1 MGKSSIALLVGTSWD
16 VLGLVSETGQDLIP
30 EMKKALWVEYK
41 KLQYRGLNIFSGI
54 QVKCKKLPI
63 WERGD

>member
-1 MGKSSIALLVGTSWD
+1 
-16 VLGLVSETGQDLIP
+16 
-30 EMKKALWVEYK
+30 MKKALWVEYK